1 MVDSSTTQASA
12 VEQLPEDERVE
23 HVDTEQLS
31 AASAKKISIVLKGAS
46 STDKPESDDCK
57 GEEDN
62 PHKESTTQDS
72 ASEADK
78 NAKKP
83 RKERLRS
90 EYPKVIEPLPPK
102 PDYGPVEKA
111 VKKLD
116 DKIAKSKETVAS
128 IIGEISS
135 LDEKL
140 KNLSFDA
147 LSEDLR
153 NRLKAARDEFS
164 ALQSVKKEIYERLNP
179 VTAKIKSIIGD
190 GQGLKNFNTIA
201 DQLARLKYESEHTS
215 MTPEEEKKTQASIK
229 KLSEKV
235 KCLPKVRELE
245 EERASIEKELEEL
258 KKKIDPV
265 KKQRDQLEK
274 EANEALSKNNPDRL
288 DRSVILAKIKELR
301 ARKDKENEVL
311 DTLYSEKRA
320 ITTEYRTA
328 MRAYTSE
335 ERRVEAQT
343 SYRGFLRN
351 KWKTLCKLING
362 AGATI
367 TEQGDES
374 GEFVVSSYP
383 LTDLP
388 KRALQRSERE
398 VAADERVTD
407 KSAIG
412 LAIVEA
418 AKAKLAKWCEEAIAT
433 GSFGTTKTVKT
444 GKRTEVIL
452 NKDLCEL
459 LNVLDI
465 DHSSVSSKE
474 EVTKILKMCRGE
486 LDDDDEEAKEQKRLA
501 EEEAKKAAAAAEE
514 EARKKAE
521 EAEEKKQKRLSEI
534 NAKIASW
541 IDEMVEFKAV
551 IRFA

>member
-1 MVDSSTTQASA
+1 MPLSLVRSA
-12 VEQLPEDERVE
+12 LW
-23 HVDTEQLS
+23 T
-31 AASAKKISIVLKGAS
+31 
-46 STDKPESDDCK
+46 
-57 GEEDN
+57 
-62 PHKESTTQDS
+62 
-72 ASEADK
+72 
-78 NAKKP
+78 
-83 RKERLRS
+83 
-90 EYPKVIEPLPPK
+90 
-102 PDYGPVEKA
+102 
-111 VKKLD
+111 
-116 DKIAKSKETVAS
+116 
-128 IIGEISS
+128 
-135 LDEKL
+135 KL

-274 EANEALSKNNPDRL
+274 RLMRLSKNNPDRL

-383 LTDLP
+383 
-388 KRALQRSERE
+388 
-398 VAADERVTD
+398 
-407 KSAIG
+407 
-412 LAIVEA
+412 
-418 AKAKLAKWCEEAIAT
+418 
-433 GSFGTTKTVKT
+433 
-444 GKRTEVIL
+444 
-452 NKDLCEL
+452 
-459 LNVLDI
+459 
-465 DHSSVSSKE
+465 
-474 EVTKILKMCRGE
+474 
-486 LDDDDEEAKEQKRLA
+486 
-501 EEEAKKAAAAAEE
+501 
-514 EARKKAE
+514 
-521 EAEEKKQKRLSEI
+521 
-534 NAKIASW
+534 
-541 IDEMVEFKAV
+541 
-551 IRFA
+551 